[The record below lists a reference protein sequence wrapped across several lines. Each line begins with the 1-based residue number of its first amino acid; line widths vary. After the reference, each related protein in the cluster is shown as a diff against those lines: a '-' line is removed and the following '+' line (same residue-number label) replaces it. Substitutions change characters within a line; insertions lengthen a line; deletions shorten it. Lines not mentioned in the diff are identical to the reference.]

1 MLSYNI
7 ERLLQQRYY
16 HPGEKNWNQVVERV
30 VEHVCVGESLA
41 FKDRIKQQMG
51 DRVWLP
57 NSPTLVN
64 SGKKNGG
71 LAACFCVSPQEDTLE
86 SHFKTLEDI
95 ARIGKSGGGAGFGV
109 YRKPDGI
116 YEKKFNIRR
125 LDAPVAG
132 SAHGYAYGPNWY
144 ASLVSY
150 ALAGI
155 TQGGFRRMA
164 LMYSMAAEH
173 PDIWEFLELKQ
184 GDDTK
189 LTNFNQSVFISD
201 DTMQKAV
208 YDEKSQEHKLLWHL
222 AENAWK
228 NGEPGIL
235 FETRINT
242 DTPYVTCG
250 CEIQTVN
257 PCSEQCLPNFGSC
270 ILASVNLAH
279 DMFYEDFHPEDRI
292 GFFNP
297 AKLKTIIAHMT
308 RFLDDVG
315 MRNIFP
321 TQNFE
326 DWYNDHRPIGIG
338 VMGYADALLRMGIEY
353 GSADAEY
360 FLDMIMGVIEEQS
373 YNTSH
378 QLGQERE
385 VPLHCK
391 AVNRRNITTTTIAPT
406 GSISF
411 LADCSSSIEPIIAPS
426 HSRED
431 ERGEVYEFSH
441 PYKDV
446 AWFKSALNEDETKVV
461 SWQDHVETQAIA
473 QENVD
478 SGVSKTINF
487 PEYATVGDIYSAIV
501 YAWETN
507 VIKGLAVYRNN
518 SRKVQVLT
526 ETDIINQD
534 CADGECL
541 I

>member
-7 ERLLQQRYY
+7 EKLLRQRYY
-16 HPGEKNWNQVVERV
+16 HPGEKNWAQVVTRV
-30 VEHVCVGESLA
+30 VEHVCVGESLG
-41 FKDRIKQQMG
+41 FKERVQQQLQN
-51 DRVWLP
+51 RVWLP

-71 LAACFCVSPQEDTLE
+71 LAACFCVSPQDDTLE
-86 SHFKTLEDI
+86 SHFKNLEDI

-109 YRKPDGI
+109 YHRPN
-116 YEKKFNIRR
+116 EKDEFNIRR
-125 LDAPVAG
+125 LDAPVNG

-184 GDDTK
+184 DDNTK

-201 DTMQKAV
+201 DTMHKAV
-208 YDEKSQEHKLLWHL
+208 YDERSEEHKILWHL

-235 FETRINT
+235 FQTRINQN
-242 DTPYVTCG
+242 TPYATCG

-257 PCSEQCLPNFGSC
+257 PCSEQCLPNYGSC

-279 DMFYEDFHPEDRI
+279 DMFFEDFHETGLFDY
-292 GFFNP
+292 
-297 AKLKTIIAHMT
+297 AKLEMIVAHMT
-308 RFLDDVG
+308 RFLDNVG
-315 MRNIFP
+315 TRNIFP
-321 TQNFE
+321 TQDFE
-326 DWYNDHRPIGIG
+326 GWYNDHRPIGIG
-338 VMGYADALLRMGIEY
+338 VMGYADALLRMGVEY
-353 GSADAEY
+353 GSEEAEY
-360 FLDMIMGVIEEQS
+360 LLDIFLGTIQDQAYETS
-373 YNTSH
+373 Y
-378 QLGQERE
+378 QLGQERG

-391 AVNRRNITTTTIAPT
+391 AVDRRNITTTTIAPT
-406 GSISF
+406 GSISHI
-411 LADCSSSIEPIIAPS
+411 AGCSSSIEPIIAPS
-426 HSRED
+426 HNRED
-431 ERGEVYEFSH
+431 ERGEMYEFSH

-446 AWFKSALNEDETKVV
+446 TWFKSALNDDETKIVD
-461 SWQDHVETQAIA
+461 WRDHVETQAIA

-518 SRKVQVLT
+518 SRKIQVLT
-526 ETDIINQD
+526 ETEIIDQD